1 MNVLPLPSGEE
12 HLTDVSDYLLDLQK
26 QQMHQLGLVL
36 GLNHI
41 KLKAMMHA
49 TTTFREDVIAAWL
62 RMEDYVKERG
72 EPSWSVLIRALEHR
86 RVGQNGIANKIV
98 KDKGY
103 KGIPML

>member
-12 HLTDVSDYLLDLQK
+12 HLTDISDYLHGLQK
-26 QQMHQLGLVL
+26 EQMHQLGLRL
-36 GLNHI
+36 GLNHT
-41 KLKAMMHA
+41 KLKAMKDA
-49 TTTFREDVIAAWL
+49 SSSFLEDVIAAWL

-86 RVGQNGIANKIV
+86 RVGQNGIADKIV

-103 KGIPML
+103 KGIPMF